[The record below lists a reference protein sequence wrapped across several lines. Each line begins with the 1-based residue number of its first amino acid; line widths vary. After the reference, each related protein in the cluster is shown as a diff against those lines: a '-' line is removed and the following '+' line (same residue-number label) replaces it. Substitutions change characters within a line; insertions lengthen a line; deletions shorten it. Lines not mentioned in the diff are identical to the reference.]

1 MRQIVKLWLWPIMLL
16 VYGVIWVA
24 LRVRNL
30 V

>member
-1 MRQIVKLWLWPIMLL
+1 MRQIVKLWLLPIMLL

-24 LRVRNL
+24 LRVRNF